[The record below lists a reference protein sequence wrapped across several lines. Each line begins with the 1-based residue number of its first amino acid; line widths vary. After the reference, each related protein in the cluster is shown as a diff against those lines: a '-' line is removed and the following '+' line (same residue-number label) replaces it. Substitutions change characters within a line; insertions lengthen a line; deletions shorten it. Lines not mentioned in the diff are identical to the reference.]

1 VKRKRKKVALSD
13 ALIESISV
21 DREAIKVVGG
31 MAVNVSRSVK
41 VEIIG
46 MRQTLKRFRFPLKG
60 FSMSLDAQA
69 SQRL

>member
-13 ALIESISV
+13 SLIELISV
-21 DREAIKVVGG
+21 DQEAIKVVGG

-60 FSMSLDAQA
+60 FWMSLDAQA
-69 SQRL
+69 S